1 MKQKSLDTIIL
12 EEAIRAKLAEQI
24 DARAAG
30 AKKTQDKDI
39 AQRIYDSK
47 GYLWDDPEGT
57 VAAIKQIKTVQQFQS
72 VTAELKKLT
81 GGRDIAAYLKSFLDA
96 SDKKTWEL
104 ILSYLKTQFP
114 GNAKETLYPI
124 GKVYFNIMNN
134 YTDPKSGKTG
144 AEYVSPEYI
153 KWWKQKALDVQ
164 SGISTSAGA
173 TITKTLQ
180 QYLQQY
186 RHEIAMAA
194 AIATAFIP
202 VIGPILSAGI
212 GLADAKMY
220 YDEGDTYT
228 AGLITVL
235 SLIPGGRVV
244 AKSLARKIIT
254 KSGVLTTAEKSVL
267 AKLAANKTLAKDQM
281 AKLLQ
286 TAVETGKVT
295 DAALKTMTQFVKPVS
310 KGVYRVIGTGINI
323 VTPLIAYDA
332 AWNAANPNVTESE
345 MLAILDEEEAILA
358 RDVNAMLDR
367 AMREHVHIG
376 IGNILSEADSGI
388 RSSAFTPPEESD
400 TDADSASG
408 GSLFYLIAGGLIVKG
423 ILGKLGIAAA
433 GGGLGVNA
441 ILKNKL
447 GINLLK
453 PIASYRLLRDTRKIN
468 ELLKQAQVKGFTR
481 NVYKGIVVKARIGT
495 RDALAKIIQD
505 FRFGKYQSVDA
516 AVTEFVNTAP
526 LSEKYKSLINQDALK
541 KKFGE
546 IAKKSPA
553 AQSAIDRGATTVT
566 TPTSTSPYTST
577 KIGFQQSTRA
587 TKWPYPNITSDQFNK
602 LSYNQRELLKNNP
615 TYRLRDLM

>member
-1 MKQKSLDTIIL
+1 
-12 EEAIRAKLAEQI
+12 
-24 DARAAG
+24 
-30 AKKTQDKDI
+30 
-39 AQRIYDSK
+39 
-47 GYLWDDPEGT
+47 
-57 VAAIKQIKTVQQFQS
+57 
-72 VTAELKKLT
+72 
-81 GGRDIAAYLKSFLDA
+81 LDA

-180 QYLQQY
+180 QY

-202 VIGPILSAGI
+202 VIGPVLSAVI
-212 GLADAKMY
+212 SLADAKAY
-220 YDEGDTYT
+220 YDEGDKYT

-323 VTPLIAYDA
+323 VTPMIAYDA

-367 AMREHVHIG
+367 AMRDHVHIG

-388 RSSAFTPPEESD
+388 RSSKFTPPDETDTGASD
-400 TDADSASG
+400 TDSG
-408 GSLFYLIAGGLIVKG
+408 
-423 ILGKLGIAAA
+423 
-433 GGGLGVNA
+433 GGGLPFWIVIGGTIVSALGGSAVFKSLLNNKFGIGYLEKAYTSFKKLRGTKAFNA
-441 ILKNKL
+441 KL
-447 GINLLK
+447 SDL
-453 PIASYRLLRDTRKIN
+453 
-468 ELLKQAQVKGFTR
+468 QVKGLTR
-481 NVYKGIVVKARIGT
+481 N
-495 RDALAKIIQD
+495 
-505 FRFGKYQSVDA
+505 
-516 AVTEFVNTAP
+516 
-526 LSEKYKSLINQDALK
+526 KYKSIVVELRKDVRKNLENVLMRFERGGYDTVDDAVNDFIKNAPFNNPENRKLVDKKELK
-541 KKFGE
+541 KIFNE
-546 IAKKSPA
+546 IIVLPDFKYTANQISNRVQQNKLI
-553 AQSAIDRGATTVT
+553 QSADKFYKELSAAKPMPKPGAGLDTAA
-566 TPTSTSPYTST
+566 
-577 KIGFQQSTRA
+577 KRQADKQALQQV
-587 TKWPYPNITSDQFNK
+587 Q
-602 LSYNQRELLKNNP
+602 NQRIELARNAGHLTRPLSQSESDVIRALIRKSSQTPLSVGDLYNMFSKYKEPFLKWRAANP
-615 TYRLRDLM
+615 ELPISNFKIP